1 MKVSS
6 KTRYEKVLKLKD
18 SEIDYTDIPET
29 DEKFW
34 KDAEVFYPDQKVQ
47 VSIRLDKEII
57 SWFKQFGRGYQTR
70 INSVWRSYIKNS
82 KKSKVTKSL

>member
-70 INSVWRSYIKNS
+70 INSVLRSYITERRREV
-82 KKSKVTKSL
+82 KKIL